1 MATRKTR
8 RRAARKTARKYNGGV
23 RKSAKVIPLQGKVED
38 YTTYP
43 KNNNVFGYTTDQ
55 QRKTLKAAHNKRTA
69 ARSAADAAT
78 AATAVNK
85 RGLAIMKKIPG
96 NKNGTLNCNGKWSPS
111 SSSTKSKKNSP
122 IVFSKML
129 ASIQSKPAEK
139 LPIDKNLSAIQ
150 NAVEIANRNAKI
162 IQQEL
167 KQMRNK

>member
-1 MATRKTR
+1 MATRKTQ
-8 RRAARKTARKYNGGV
+8 RRAARKTARKYNGGG
-23 RKSAKVIPLQGKVED
+23 RKSAKVIPLQGKIED

-69 ARSAADAAT
+69 ARSAAA
-78 AATAVNK
+78 NK
-85 RGLAIMKKIPG
+85 RGLAIMKKNPG
-96 NKNGTLNCNGKWSPS
+96 NKKGTLNYKGEWSSS